1 MIEII
6 RRAFINILCN
16 KGRMLLTLFGIAVGA
31 AAVIITVSIGNA
43 GSTAIDNE
51 IDGLG
56 MGGLSVTITDP
67 QAPLTD
73 KQLSDI
79 RQMPFVRS
87 AMPLMFE
94 STDAYIR
101 GKKSPV
107 FLWGIDKG
115 AKETV
120 DLRLLNG
127 RFLNSGDISS
137 SSKACMID
145 STLAKSFFGTERA
158 SGRTMVINS
167 GSTGSEYRIV
177 GVIKTGSGILQNMMG
192 SYIPDFVYLPYTTMQ
207 ENLGSSNYTQIAV
220 RLKDNADSESA
231 GAAIV
236 KTIERSTGN
245 KGAYTV
251 TDLSKQKES
260 ISSLIDIFTLVLTAV
275 GVISLFV
282 AGLGIMNVMLVAVS
296 ERTRE
301 IGIKKALGAPK
312 IYIVSEFLAEA
323 ALLTL
328 IGCIAGIAFGT
339 IASWIGAVVMGLTL
353 KPDIGIMLTVTVFSL
368 AVGVIFGI
376 YPALK
381 ASRLRP
387 VDALRYA

>member
-1 MIEII
+1 MLDII
-6 RRAFINILCN
+6 TGSVRTLFR
-16 KGRMLLTLFGIAVGA
+16 KRGRTILTLLGIIIGTAS
-31 AAVIITVSIGNA
+31 VILINNISSLGNSA
-43 GSTAIDNE
+43 FVNE
-51 IDGLG
+51 VNSLG
-56 MGGLSVTITDP
+56 MGGLSVTLKK
-67 QAPLTD
+67 QSAQLTHNE
-73 KQLSDI
+73 LEEI
-79 RQMPFVRS
+79 RALPFVEN

-381 ASRLRP
+381 ASKLRP

>member
-1 MIEII
+1 
-6 RRAFINILCN
+6 
-16 KGRMLLTLFGIAVGA
+16 
-31 AAVIITVSIGNA
+31 
-43 GSTAIDNE
+43 
-51 IDGLG
+51 
-56 MGGLSVTITDP
+56 
-67 QAPLTD
+67 
-73 KQLSDI
+73 
-79 RQMPFVRS
+79 
-87 AMPLMFE
+87 
-94 STDAYIR
+94 
-101 GKKSPV
+101 
-107 FLWGIDKG
+107 
-115 AKETV
+115 
-120 DLRLLNG
+120 
-127 RFLNSGDISS
+127 
-137 SSKACMID
+137 MID

>member
-1 MIEII
+1 MLDII
-6 RRAFINILCN
+6 TGSVRTLFR
-16 KGRMLLTLFGIAVGA
+16 KRGRTILTLLGIIIGTAS
-31 AAVIITVSIGNA
+31 VILINNISSLGNSA
-43 GSTAIDNE
+43 FVNE
-51 IDGLG
+51 VNSLG
-56 MGGLSVTITDP
+56 MGGLSVTLKK
-67 QAPLTD
+67 QSAQLTHNE
-73 KQLSDI
+73 LEEI
-79 RQMPFVRS
+79 RALPFVEN

-260 ISSLIDIFTLVLTAV
+260 ISSLIDIFTLV
-275 GVISLFV
+275 ISLFV

-381 ASRLRP
+381 ASKLRP

>member
-1 MIEII
+1 MLDII
-6 RRAFINILCN
+6 TGSLRILFRK
-16 KGRMLLTLFGIAVGA
+16 KGRTVLTLLGIIIGTAS
-31 AAVIITVSIGNA
+31 VIIINNISSLGNSA
-43 GSTAIDNE
+43 FVNE
-51 IDGLG
+51 VNSLG
-56 MGGLSVTITDP
+56 MGGLSVTLKK
-67 QAPLTD
+67 QSAPLTVRE
-73 KQLSDI
+73 LSVI
-79 RQMPFVRS
+79 EELPFVEN

-101 GKKSPV
+101 GKKDPV
-107 FLWGIDKG
+107 FLWGIDKE

-120 DLRLLNG
+120 DLKLLKG
-127 RFLNSGDISS
+127 RYLNSGDISS
-137 SSKACMID
+137 AAKTCMID
-145 STLAKSFFGTERA
+145 RTLAESRFGTDNVT
-158 SGRTMVINS
+158 GKKMVINS
-167 GSTGSEYRIV
+167 GSTGSEYEIV
-177 GVIKTGSGILQNMMG
+177 GVIKTGGGILQNMMG
-192 SYIPDFVYLPYTTMQ
+192 SYIPNFIYLPYTTMQ

-220 RLKDNADSESA
+220 KLKENADSESSA
-231 GAAIV
+231 SVIT
-236 KTIERSTGN
+236 KTLERNTGIR
-245 KGAYTV
+245 GAYTV

-260 ISSLIDIFTLVLTAV
+260 ISNLINIFTLVLTAV

-328 IGCIAGIAFGT
+328 AGSLAGIAAGT
-339 IASWIGAVVMGLTL
+339 LISWLGAVIAGLTL
-353 KPDIGIMLTVTVFSL
+353 KPDYSIMLTVTAFSL
-368 AVGVIFGI
+368 IVGVIFGI
-376 YPALK
+376 YPAVK